1 MPSTVPTNTAPTNA
15 APTSTVRTV
24 KPTGTQRFPMGSLRK
39 TALIA
44 GALYLLTFVASI
56 PARIL
61 ISPMLDNP
69 DYIVSSGSDTPVLW
83 GNVLDVITALAGIGT
98 AIVLFRVV
106 KRQNEALALG
116 FVASRVLEAAL
127 ILVGV
132 VSLLSVVTLRQQL
145 AGTSG
150 ADAAS
155 IAATGRSLVATHD
168 WAYLLGPAL
177 MAGLNALLLGSM
189 MYRSRLVPRIIPILG
204 LIGAPLIIA
213 SALATVFGIYPQFS
227 VWGGIAT
234 IPIFLWELSLGVY
247 LVVKGFRSCPITAE
261 MTTATPPTNHNVT
274 A

>member
-1 MPSTVPTNTAPTNA
+1 
-15 APTSTVRTV
+15 
-24 KPTGTQRFPMGSLRK
+24 MGSLRK

-150 ADAAS
+150 ADAVS

-247 LVVKGFRSCPITAE
+247 LVVKGFRPCPITAE
-261 MTTATPPTNHNVT
+261 MTTATPTTNHNGT

>member
-1 MPSTVPTNTAPTNA
+1 M
-15 APTSTVRTV
+15 
-24 KPTGTQRFPMGSLRK
+24 
-39 TALIA
+39 
-44 GALYLLTFVASI
+44 
-56 PARIL
+56 
-61 ISPMLDNP
+61 
-69 DYIVSSGSDTPVLW
+69 
-83 GNVLDVITALAGIGT
+83 ITALAGIGT

-116 FVASRVLEAAL
+116 FVASRLLEAAL

-168 WAYLLGPAL
+168 WAYLLGTAL

-189 MYRSRLVPRIIPILG
+189 MYRSRLVPRVIPILG
-204 LIGAPLIIA
+204 LVGAPMIIA

-247 LVVKGFRSCPITAE
+247 LVVKGFRPCPITAE
-261 MTTATPPTNHNVT
+261 MTTATPTSNHNVT

>member
-1 MPSTVPTNTAPTNA
+1 
-15 APTSTVRTV
+15 
-24 KPTGTQRFPMGSLRK
+24 MGSLRK

-116 FVASRVLEAAL
+116 FVASRVLEAAV

-145 AGTSG
+145 AGASE

-155 IAATGRSLVATHD
+155 IAATGRSLVAIHD

-177 MAGLNALLLGSM
+177 MAGLNGLLLGSM

-213 SALATVFGIYPQFS
+213 SALATVLGIYPQFS